1 MTNLI
6 VTLGLKSP
14 EAAIAGEGSEG
25 GGAGSSCDWEDWE
38 EFGGESRVQ
47 AFSFT
52 PRPARN
58 KACAGKC
65 NFREICMQDLIKS
78 TYVKCSI
85 FSF

>member
-38 EFGGESRVQ
+38 FGGESKEQV
-47 AFSFT
+47 FSLT
-52 PRPARN
+52 PRQAR
-58 KACAGKC
+58 
-65 NFREICMQDLIKS
+65 
-78 TYVKCSI
+78 
-85 FSF
+85 

>member
-52 PRPARN
+52 PRPAR
-58 KACAGKC
+58 
-65 NFREICMQDLIKS
+65 
-78 TYVKCSI
+78 
-85 FSF
+85 